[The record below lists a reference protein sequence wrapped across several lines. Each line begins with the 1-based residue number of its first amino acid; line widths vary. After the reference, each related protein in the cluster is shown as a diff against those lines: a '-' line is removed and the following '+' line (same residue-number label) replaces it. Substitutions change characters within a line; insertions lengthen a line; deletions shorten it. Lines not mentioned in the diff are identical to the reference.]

1 MFDLILCERVLPR
14 VSLYPWLQSIP
25 LTLPIEATVIT
36 FTQHATQRNYIHKY
50 ISPPLLLAPIY
61 FNSLTSTFKKERWK
75 LSLGPPSFWPYSEQ
89 SEDRKKNKLKHW
101 HVTMGKTQ
109 MFFCLLC
116 ESSEL
121 DTVLAASCTVTLLF
135 KSCLQHPI
143 FFPVLLTT
151 RCFIIKIAKSI
162 GRKKRIDVPLFIF
175 SQRELR

>member
-143 FFPVLLTT
+143 FFPFLLTT
-151 RCFIIKIAKSI
+151 LLYNKN
-162 GRKKRIDVPLFIF
+162 RKKHRKKKKDRCATFYF
-175 SQRELR
+175 